1 MLEIASIAQL
11 ILQIVANA
19 QAQGRQTLTQ
29 DEAATIQQYL
39 SQAAGHTAGVLQAW
53 AAAGPQ

>member
-29 DEAATIQQYL
+29 DEAGTIQQYL
-39 SQAAGHTAGVLQAW
+39 TQASAHTAGVLQAW